1 MDWVNLIPAI
11 AVLIVALVLLYLFRR
26 QKEELDKL
34 KEELLNHQSFQLMNQ
49 NLQGL
54 HGRLDEL
61 KEAVS
66 RRLETTATIFDS
78 LNREIGALKELSTS
92 VKELQNFLRSPK
104 LRGNIG
110 EQVLKELLREVLPQK
125 TYRLQY
131 RFKDGQI
138 VDAVIKTS
146 RGLIPIDSKF
156 PLDVFKNYLQAKD
169 LAERKKAYQEFRRAL
184 KNHIR
189 SIAKKYILTTEGT
202 LNFAVMYIPSEA
214 VYHQLITKDEDLL
227 EYGYKNRVFIVS
239 PNSFYYFL
247 HIILTGLNTE
257 RISEMA
263 QEILATLEELKVDS
277 EKLGQQLSVLGK
289 HIRNAYFAFDPARL
303 QHEKIDQ
310 RLDQLRKLKNT
321 KSAK

>member
-1 MDWVNLIPAI
+1 MNLIPAI
-11 AVLIVALVLLYLFRR
+11 AVLIVTLVLLYLFRR

-169 LAERKKAYQEFRRAL
+169 SAERKRAYQEFRRAL

-247 HIILTGLNTE
+247 QIILTGFNTE

-263 QEILATLEELKVDS
+263 QEILATLEELKVES
-277 EKLGQQLSVLGK
+277 EKLGQQLSVLGR
-289 HIRNAYFAFDPARL
+289 HIRNAYFAFDPTRL

-310 RLDQLRKLKNT
+310 RLDQLRKLKKT